1 MQISKSDI
9 FRTNIVED
17 LKLFK
22 KFDDTFFDNIRQISI
37 DDLIYLKLFLTY
49 GNLSKKFLKVLP
61 ISEIVDKIIRDVIE
75 RFLIHFKEKE

>member
-49 GNLSKKFLKVLP
+49 GNLNKKFLKVLP
-61 ISEIVDKIIRDVIE
+61 ISEIVDKIVRDVIE